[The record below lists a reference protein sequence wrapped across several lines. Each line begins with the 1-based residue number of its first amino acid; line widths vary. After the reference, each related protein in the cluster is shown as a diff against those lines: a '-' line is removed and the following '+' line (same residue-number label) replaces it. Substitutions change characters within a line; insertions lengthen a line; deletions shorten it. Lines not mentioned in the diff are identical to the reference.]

1 VELGGDLKLLVFD
14 LDGTLVHLDVDW
26 DAVRARL
33 DLGDGKV
40 GEAIQRWALAGDE
53 ERLALVTECELA
65 AVDGRTVA
73 TDVAATLE
81 RLATRYALAVC
92 TRNSRLVAER
102 VLAATALAGRLTIV
116 GREDVRRLK
125 PDPEGLHLLLARHGV
140 TPAHAALVGDTFHDV
155 QAARAAGMRSI
166 VVRNDRLAF
175 RPDGADLYVDALP
188 DLAPTRL

>member
-26 DAVRARL
+26 DGVRTRF
-33 DLGDGKV
+33 DLSTEKIGA
-40 GEAIQRWALAGDE
+40 AIQRWVTAGDD
-53 ERLALVTECELA
+53 APLA
-65 AVDGRTVA
+65 AVTEAELAGLGERTVA
-73 TDVAATLE
+73 PAVADALD

-102 VLAATALAGRLTIV
+102 ALAGVAPVAIA

-125 PDPEGLHLLLARHGV
+125 PDPEGLNLLLARHGV
-140 TPAHAALVGDTFHDV
+140 TPAHAALIGDTFHDV
-155 QAARAAGMRSI
+155 EAARAAGMRSI

-175 RPDGADLYVDALP
+175 RPDGADLYID
-188 DLAPTRL
+188 DLRTLLT

>member
-14 LDGTLVHLDVDW
+14 LDGTLIHLDVDW
-26 DAVRARL
+26 DAVRTRL
-33 DLGDGKV
+33 DLGGGKV
-40 GEAIQRWALAGDE
+40 GEAIQRWVLAGDE
-53 ERLALVTECELA
+53 EPLALVTAAELA

-73 TDVAATLE
+73 ADVAATLD
-81 RLATRYALAVC
+81 RLASRYALAVC

-102 VLAATALAGRLTIV
+102 VLGGVSGPVDIV

-125 PDPEGLHLLLARHGV
+125 PDPEGLRLLLARHGV
-140 TPAHAALVGDTFHDV
+140 APAHAALVGDTFHDV

-175 RPDGADLYVDALP
+175 RPDGADHYVDALP